1 MAVWLWNFWVFS
13 FLGWCLERLFA
24 ALTRSP
30 QQRRRCLLLLP
41 LCPVYGL
48 GMAAVLAPARSL
60 SHRLAALCIW
70 RSHRHRR
77 GVPLPL
83 VGRRI
88 SGCPVLGLFHCPRNL
103 RGRVCLPFSL
113 AWGIFLF
120 PAVGLAPMVA
130 AMASGIPSLLTW
142 LCLMG
147 FTADA
152 VCSLRFLAVTH
163 DLTAL
168 RCAFEGS
175 VNRRLTEFQ
184 PRMLVLFAVF

>member
-24 ALTRSP
+24 AVTRSP

-48 GMAAVLAPARSL
+48 GMAAVLALPAPFL
-60 SHRLAALCIW
+60 TGWRLYAFGGLTATAVEYLYHW
-70 RSHRHRR
+70 WGDRFL
-77 GVPLPL
+77 GVRFWDYSNLP
-83 VGRRI
+83 G
-88 SGCPVLGLFHCPRNL
+88 NL

-113 AWGIFLF
+113 AWGILLF
-120 PAVGLAPMVA
+120 PAVGLAPMAA
-130 AMASGIPSLLTW
+130 AMASRTPPFFTW
-142 LCLMG
+142 LCLMC

-163 DLTAL
+163 DLNAL
-168 RCAFEGS
+168 RCAF
-175 VNRRLTEFQ
+175 
-184 PRMLVLFAVF
+184 

>member
-88 SGCPVLGLFHCPRNL
+88 SGCPVLGLFHCPRQPP
-103 RGRVCLPFSL
+103 GRVCLPFPGLGNFSL
-113 AWGIFLF
+113 
-120 PAVGLAPMVA
+120 
-130 AMASGIPSLLTW
+130 SGSGSGSDGSRNGQRNTVPSH
-142 LCLMG
+142 
-147 FTADA
+147 
-152 VCSLRFLAVTH
+152 LAVPDGLH
-163 DLTAL
+163 
-168 RCAFEGS
+168 
-175 VNRRLTEFQ
+175 RR
-184 PRMLVLFAVF
+184 RGVFPPLSGRYP

>member
-24 ALTRSP
+24 AVTRSP

-48 GMAAVLAPARSL
+48 GMAAVLALPRPFL
-60 SHRLAALCIW
+60 TGWRLYVFGGLAATAVEYLYHW
-70 RSHRHRR
+70 LGDTFL
-77 GVPLPL
+77 GVRFWDYSTVP
-83 VGRRI
+83 G
-88 SGCPVLGLFHCPRNL
+88 NL
-103 RGRVCLPFSL
+103 WGRVCLPFSL
-113 AWGIFLF
+113 AWGLLLF
-120 PAVGLAPMVA
+120 PAVRLAPVVA
-130 AMASGIPSLLTW
+130 AMASRTPPFLTW

-163 DLTAL
+163 DLNAL
-168 RCAFEGS
+168 RS
-175 VNRRLTEFQ
+175 TL
-184 PRMLVLFAVF
+184 